1 MGAAREGVERAFW
14 AVATPAR
21 WAWTCILVA
30 ADILSLDKANE
41 LQPNTPSAAQ
51 LVLFG

>member
-1 MGAAREGVERAFW
+1 MVMGAAMEGTERAFW

-30 ADILSLDKANE
+30 ADIFSLDKALRLSNE
-41 LQPNTPSAAQ
+41 MHPAPLR
-51 LVLFG
+51 